1 MMGDI
6 MKEPLS
12 ERLTSRKLW
21 IVMFL
26 ILLDTL
32 IPVLYKV
39 YDVSDTVTLWVLSAV
54 TVVGSAYL
62 GLNVLQKIKLP
73 KLEISSEGSKDG

>member
-1 MMGDI
+1 M
-6 MKEPLS
+6 EAPLKD
-12 ERLTSRKLW
+12 RLKSRKLW
-21 IVMFL
+21 LVMFL
-26 ILLDTL
+26 IALDTL

-73 KLEISSEGSKDG
+73 TLEINTEGKKDG